1 MQSPEQRKTRHG
13 IGDIIVTAGFALLL
27 CVGAL
32 PVAWGQSYPVKS
44 VRVIV
49 PFPAGGGADFIA
61 RVTAQKLSEV
71 LGQQFVIDNRAGASG
86 NIATELVVRA
96 APDGY
101 TLLASSSTTVTAA
114 AMAKTSFDVVRDL
127 FHISMTANACLLIA
141 THPSLP
147 AKSVKDLVD
156 LAKKRPGHISYASS
170 GPGTTPHLLGEL
182 LQQTSGID
190 LLHVPYKGSAPI
202 MTALISGEVAIAMP
216 NLAAAAPLAKAN
228 RIRVLAT
235 TCPKRTK
242 LMPDVPT
249 IAESGFPAVEFVT
262 WWGMSAPANIPRP
275 IADRLNTALVRILQ
289 SSEIESS
296 FSSQGVDPLGM
307 GVDEFNAFVRSEAVR
322 WQKVLGRGN
331 VGR

>member
-141 THPSLP
+141 THPSL
-147 AKSVKDLVD
+147 
-156 LAKKRPGHISYASS
+156 LA
-170 GPGTTPHLLGEL
+170 LN
-182 LQQTSGID
+182 
-190 LLHVPYKGSAPI
+190 AP
-202 MTALISGEVAIAMP
+202 S
-216 NLAAAAPLAKAN
+216 
-228 RIRVLAT
+228 
-235 TCPKRTK
+235 
-242 LMPDVPT
+242 
-249 IAESGFPAVEFVT
+249 
-262 WWGMSAPANIPRP
+262 
-275 IADRLNTALVRILQ
+275 
-289 SSEIESS
+289 
-296 FSSQGVDPLGM
+296 
-307 GVDEFNAFVRSEAVR
+307 
-322 WQKVLGRGN
+322 
-331 VGR
+331 